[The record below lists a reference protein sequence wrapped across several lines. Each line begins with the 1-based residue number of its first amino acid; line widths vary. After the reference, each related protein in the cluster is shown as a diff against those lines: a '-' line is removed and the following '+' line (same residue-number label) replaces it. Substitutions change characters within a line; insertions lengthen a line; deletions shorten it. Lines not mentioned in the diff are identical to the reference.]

1 MGKEELFGKSKMSS
15 EIEDLIR
22 LIDEHD
28 RDLGSSATL
37 FESLVKQ
44 FENTGSLSP
53 KQISV
58 LKSMLAQLED
68 QEDWKREDGYEDR
81 Y

>member
-1 MGKEELFGKSKMSS
+1 MGIDELFGKTKMSS

-28 RDLGSSATL
+28 NDLGSSATL

-53 KQISV
+53 KQFDV
-58 LKSMLAQLED
+58 LKAMYSQLEGND
-68 QEDWKREDGYEDR
+68 
-81 Y
+81 